1 MCSRAPLSATLSL
14 SLFDFGFPFRFSSL
28 AQPGSLLPPWRY
40 VRSFV
45 TTWPVW
51 LVIKCQDRLF
61 IGPRRACL
69 SAFCSPP
76 FPQPFLSLRTPP
88 PGPAGINRHDGGCT
102 DPPLRVQQTRAPTR
116 VHVSTELPA
125 PSFCSPRPTWIDEG
139 MLMSAQ
145 HARRPGADGAT
156 RWRGRFASRT
166 VEETTV
172 LWSSCLQGSGI
183 DERDAAG
190 VCRHLRLAWVTSTD
204 LAVLSSDASAASGDA

>member
-1 MCSRAPLSATLSL
+1 MLARAFICYP
-14 SLFDFGFPFRFSSL
+14 FPIPVRFRVSVSFQF
-28 AQPGSLLPPWRY
+28 AGPTRFPP
-40 VRSFV
+40 STMALCPFFV

-69 SAFCSPP
+69 SAFCFSP

-125 PSFCSPRPTWIDEG
+125 PSFSSPRPTWIDEG